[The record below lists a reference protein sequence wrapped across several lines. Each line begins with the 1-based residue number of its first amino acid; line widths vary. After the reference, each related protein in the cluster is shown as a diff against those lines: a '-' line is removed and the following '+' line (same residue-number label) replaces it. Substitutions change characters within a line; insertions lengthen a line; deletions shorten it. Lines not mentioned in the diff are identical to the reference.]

1 MGLSLENVVLIFN
14 RDDPRLKRR
23 DEVGENFH
31 AVGKCSQSHPGRQ
44 KKLHSMML
52 IQGKNWT
59 SPGFEVFLMVS
70 MNITVM
76 PYSQVAGCAPTA
88 PIVLH
93 GVTSWRAAVCVCVC
107 VAHEFRGKF
116 GSPFGIVTSEV
127 ILFCVYLYLFHIN
140 FTPCQFCIYL
150 PSLLNMGICKNL
162 FFQWKGH
169 NELVV
174 AVVVVIIIR

>member
-1 MGLSLENVVLIFN
+1 VHLL
-14 RDDPRLKRR
+14 
-23 DEVGENFH
+23 
-31 AVGKCSQSHPGRQ
+31 HP
-44 KKLHSMML
+44 LYY
-52 IQGKNWT
+52 
-59 SPGFEVFLMVS
+59 MVS
-70 MNITVM
+70 HLEG
-76 PYSQVAGCAPTA
+76 Q
-88 PIVLH
+88 L
-93 GVTSWRAAVCVCVC
+93 CVCVC

-140 FTPCQFCIYL
+140 FKPCQFCIYL